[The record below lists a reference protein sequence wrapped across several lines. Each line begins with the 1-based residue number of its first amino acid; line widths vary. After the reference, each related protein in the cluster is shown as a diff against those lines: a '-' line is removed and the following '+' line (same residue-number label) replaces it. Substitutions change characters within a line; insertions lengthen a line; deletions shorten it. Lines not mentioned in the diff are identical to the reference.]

1 MTKAQKQEQEQAREE
16 LRKILKPGDTVYCG
30 LKHVSRSGMQ
40 REIALYVVTAECGP
54 RCVICGAEE
63 WDLGGTCPDGEVHSV
78 EKHAPKAGI
87 RWITG
92 YAATALGMRRGK
104 RDGIVIGGCGM
115 DMGFALVNSLSYA
128 LYGEGYKC
136 LGKGAEP
143 KCPSSYH
150 VNHRD
155 SLQCPG
161 TRVHNPEGPDS
172 GSVCYWTREHGRFVV
187 SIPEEEAKG
196 ILGNPRA
203 YVPVRADALDANLSE
218 LNAADFREGVGKK
231 GIALAH
237 AMAKDGVKPCP
248 TCKGKGRVPN
258 PEGKEKWD
266 LVHKDGYALKSEW
279 L

>member
-1 MTKAQKQEQEQAREE
+1 MTKKQKEEQEQAKEE

-40 REIALYVVTAECGP
+40 REIALYVATAECGP

-128 LYGEGYKC
+128 LYGDGYKC

-143 KCPSSYH
+143 KCPSNYH

-155 SLQCPG
+155 SVRCEGETIDGERKFCWAPSPWNGEAVPETWPRGKSKAGYRKGRLLHCVSVTEDVQ
-161 TRVHNPEGPDS
+161 RVCG
-172 GSVCYWTREHGRFVV
+172 
-187 SIPEEEAKG
+187 
-196 ILGNPRA
+196 
-203 YVPVRADALDANLSE
+203 
-218 LNAADFREGVGKK
+218 
-231 GIALAH
+231 
-237 AMAKDGVKPCP
+237 
-248 TCKGKGRVPN
+248 TCKGEGYLPN